1 MMNSNDKIYV
11 ASHNDMVSSA
21 IVRKLREKDFIKI
34 ITRSSL
40 WLDLTDQKNI

>member
-11 ASHNDMVSSA
+11 AGHNGMVGSA